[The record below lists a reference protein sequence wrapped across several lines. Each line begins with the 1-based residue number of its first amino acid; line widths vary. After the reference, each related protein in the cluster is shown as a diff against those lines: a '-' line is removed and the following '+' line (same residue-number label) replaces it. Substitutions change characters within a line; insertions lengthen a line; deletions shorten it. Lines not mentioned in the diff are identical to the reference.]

1 MTDQTA
7 IFVAL
12 IAAAAGIIGAL
23 VGSWIAARETKRAG
37 AMAHIEAQADRDEA
51 RRARFADRVSGLAVE
66 VLQAAAADAHGVRL
80 QWDKLERGSS
90 EPLPPRS
97 TFTTHRQATR
107 LRMLLAESDTR
118 IALDELEA
126 ATAGMEDSA
135 GSPDRPSDVIV
146 VKPTDADRARWDAV
160 EDRFERAYRGFEDAI
175 RIELGSEA
183 IGAHPPRRPN
193 PAAAPRPGTRSRAG
207 SPGAAEAGYASAM
220 TPSEIRNPA
229 RRCCDG
235 SNVPWPPGASPGNQR
250 IHSSLKM
257 SNSVGSRSDQLA
269 HTTLSSELPGLL
281 EPRLEVLQAL
291 SRLELDVRR

>member
-1 MTDQTA
+1 MTRGFILAGMTDQTA
-7 IFVAL
+7 IYVAL

-51 RRARFADRVSGLAVE
+51 RRARFADRVSDLAVE

-80 QWDKLERGSS
+80 QWDRLERGSK

-97 TFTTHRQATR
+97 TFTMHRQATR

-135 GSPDRPSDVIV
+135 GSPDRPGDVIV
-146 VKPTDADRARWDAV
+146 VRPTDADRARWDAV

-183 IGAHPPRRPN
+183 LGAHPPDARDSQP
-193 PAAAPRPGTRSRAG
+193 PPRSRNRKRAA
-207 SPGAAEAGYASAM
+207 SPGVADAGYASAM
-220 TPSEIRNPA
+220 TPSEIRKPA

-235 SNVPWPPGASPGNQR
+235 SRVP
-250 IHSSLKM
+250 
-257 SNSVGSRSDQLA
+257 
-269 HTTLSSELPGLL
+269 
-281 EPRLEVLQAL
+281 
-291 SRLELDVRR
+291 